1 MRSRGRM
8 GGEQP
13 LKQGS
18 KLDLDD
24 DRVGLLRHLLLVLM
38 MCLRVVAVTVEG
50 RGRMDCAI
58 RPFTVRLRTGTA
70 PLVWRGRA
78 KTVVVQLLLRRCWV
92 QKLLVLRHVVHIH
105 VASSDRCS
113 CCCCI

>member
-1 MRSRGRM
+1 M
-8 GGEQP
+8 GEEQP

-24 DRVGLLRHLLLVLM
+24 DRVGLLRHLLLVLK

-58 RPFTVRLRTGTA
+58 GPFTVRLRTGTA

-78 KTVVVQLLLRRCWV
+78 KTVVVQLLLRRCRV
-92 QKLLVLRHVVHIH
+92 QKLLVLRDVVHIH

-113 CCCCI
+113 CCSCI

>member
-8 GGEQP
+8 GGEPP

-24 DRVGLLRHLLLVLM
+24 DRIGLLRHLLLVLM
-38 MCLRVVAVTVEG
+38 RLRVVAVTVEG

-58 RPFTVRLRTGTA
+58 GPFTVGLRTGTA
-70 PLVWRGRA
+70 PLVRRGRA
-78 KTVVVQLLLRRCWV
+78 KTVVVQLLLWRCRV
-92 QKLLVLRHVVHIH
+92 EKLLVPGHAVHIH
-105 VASSDRCS
+105 VTSS
-113 CCCCI
+113 

>member
-1 MRSRGRM
+1 M
-8 GGEQP
+8 
-13 LKQGS
+13 KQGS

-58 RPFTVRLRTGTA
+58 GPFTVRLRTGTA
-70 PLVWRGRA
+70 PLIWRGWA
-78 KTVVVQLLLRRCWV
+78 KTVVVQLLLRRCRV
-92 QKLLVLRHVVHIH
+92 QKLLVFRHVVHIH

>member
-1 MRSRGRM
+1 M

-24 DRVGLLRHLLLVLM
+24 DRIGLLRHLLLVLK

-58 RPFTVRLRTGTA
+58 GPFTVGLRTGTA

-78 KTVVVQLLLRRCWV
+78 KTVVVQLLLRRCRV
-92 QKLLVLRHVVHIH
+92 EKLLVPGHAVHIH
-105 VASSDRCS
+105 VASSNRC
-113 CCCCI
+113 CGWCCCI